1 LKFGPVA
8 PITSG
13 NELPTMDIPPPPLLT
28 QPARDIAAWAAR
40 FDPMTLPV
48 LADTAWALEEWRANE
63 DAVDAHLM
71 TDVIVRDP
79 LMTLKLFSHVAMT
92 VRRSRWDDARGDAE
106 TVTAALVMLGIG
118 PFFRSFGPQ
127 PVAEDWLAATPGA
140 REGFDAVLRRSHRAA
155 AFALAF
161 AVHRMD
167 HDAAVLHEAA
177 LLHDFAELLLWLHA
191 PGLALQVSQRL
202 QACPGLRTAQAQ
214 REILNV
220 ELPDLQHALMQA
232 WRLPS
237 LLVRITDDRHGGDL
251 QVRNVLLAIRLA
263 RHSAQGWD
271 DPALPDDVRDIASLL
286 QLGEAPLRRLLLEID
301 EDA

>member
-1 LKFGPVA
+1 M
-8 PITSG
+8 
-13 NELPTMDIPPPPLLT
+13 MDMPPPPLLT
-28 QPARDIAAWAAR
+28 RPASDLAAWAAR
-40 FDPMTLPV
+40 FDPMALPV
-48 LADTAWALEEWRANE
+48 LGDTALALEEWRSNE

-71 TDVIVRDP
+71 SDVIVRDP
-79 LMTLKLFSHVAMT
+79 LMTLKLFSHVAQT
-92 VRRSRWDDARGDAE
+92 VRRSRWGDARGDAE

-127 PVAEDWLAATPGA
+127 PVAEDWLALTPGA
-140 REGFDAVLRRSHRAA
+140 QDGFDAVLRRSHRAA

-191 PGLALQVSQRL
+191 PTLAMQVAQRL
-202 QACPGLRTAQAQ
+202 QSSPGLRTAQAQ

-232 WRLPS
+232 WQLPS
-237 LLVRITDDRHGGDL
+237 LLVRITDDRHGDNL
-251 QVRNVLLAIRLA
+251 QVRNVRLAIRLA
-263 RHSAQGWD
+263 RHSAHGWE
-271 DPALPDDVRDIASLL
+271 DPALPDDVREIADLL
-286 QLGEAPLRRLLLEID
+286 QLGEVPVRRLLLEID
-301 EDA
+301 EET